1 VLTDLLIVALSA
13 SFIVSFLDRWM
24 TYPML
29 RGLAALVLSI
39 GGALLFDYSG
49 WMLVVAAT
57 ASAFLVLI
65 MILVGERLATPPP
78 LVVDNR
84 RSRGL

>member
-1 VLTDLLIVALSA
+1 MLTDLLIVALSA
-13 SFIVSFLDRWM
+13 SFVVSFVDRWL
-24 TYPML
+24 YWPML
-29 RGLAALVLSI
+29 RGLVALLLSI

-57 ASAFLVLI
+57 ASAFIVLI
-65 MILVGERLATPPP
+65 LILVGERLATPPP
-78 LVVDNR
+78 LVVDTR

>member
-1 VLTDLLIVALSA
+1 MNLADLLIVALS
-13 SFIVSFLDRWM
+13 VSFVVSFVDRWL
-24 TYPML
+24 YWPML
-29 RGLAALVLSI
+29 RGLSALLLSF

-78 LVVDNR
+78 LVVDPR
-84 RSRGL
+84 RTRG

>member
-1 VLTDLLIVALSA
+1 
-13 SFIVSFLDRWM
+13 
-24 TYPML
+24 ML
-29 RGLAALVLSI
+29 RGVVALLLSV

-57 ASAFLVLI
+57 ASAFIVLI
-65 MILVGERLATPPP
+65 LILVGERLATPPP
-78 LVVDNR
+78 LVVDTR

>member
-13 SFIVSFLDRWM
+13 SFVVSFVDRWLN
-24 TYPML
+24 YPML
-29 RGLAALVLSI
+29 RGVVALLLSI

-57 ASAFLVLI
+57 ASAFVVLI
-65 MILVGERLATPPP
+65 LILVGERLATPPP
-78 LVVDNR
+78 LVVDTR